1 MQMYKVKFHTQTE
14 VRVDFGTYLV
24 CAQNAEAAEQA
35 VALTANIAPSTATF
49 ETHRIKPSVYE
60 LVRKEF
66 TKSKVGVSS
75 TGIVTEAADDGAVHE
90 VRASAKVFANTE
102 SVAMRR
108 LAQALID
115 RASAKNN
122 TTKHVN
128 DFCIEIERAD
138 HRPAPSRI
146 DEQSIY
152 KEHRFFAGGAA
163 RPR

>member
-14 VRVDFGTYLV
+14 DRAEFGTYLV
-24 CAQNAEAAEQA
+24 CARNSEEAEQA
-35 VALTANIAPSTATF
+35 VALTANLTQSKATF
-49 ETHRIKPSVYE
+49 DTQRVKPSVYE
-60 LVRKEF
+60 LTRREL
-66 TKSKVGVSS
+66 TRRELTISE
-75 TGIVTEAADDGAVHE
+75 TGIVSDAKENGAVHE
-90 VRASAKVFANTE
+90 VRSSAKVFANSE

-138 HRPAPSRI
+138 YRPSPSRI